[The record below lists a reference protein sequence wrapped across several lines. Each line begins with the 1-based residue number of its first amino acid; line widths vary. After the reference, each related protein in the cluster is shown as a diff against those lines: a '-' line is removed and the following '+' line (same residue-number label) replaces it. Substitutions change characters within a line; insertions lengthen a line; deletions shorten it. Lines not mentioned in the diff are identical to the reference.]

1 MSSFDVSVKTA
12 LTQKQAMQLY
22 DFVGNWHEVM
32 GLALLSLHGIDFD
45 VLLTSARVGVG
56 GKELSAIL
64 DSLRRQK

>member
-22 DFVGNWHEVM
+22 NFVENWDDVM
-32 GLALLSLHGIDFD
+32 DLALISLHGIDFD